1 MSREV
6 EVEVEVDR
14 SYFLN
19 LINLKCSGVKLT
31 EEEQIIFDREH
42 EKARQRQAELEQ
54 LLEGILRRPNG
65 DKNVK
70 SSD

>member
-1 MSREV
+1 MSH
-6 EVEVEVDR
+6 EVEVDR
-14 SYFLN
+14 SYFLH

-31 EEEQIIFDREH
+31 EEEQIIFDREQ
-42 EKARQRQAELEQ
+42 ERARQHRAKLEQ

>member
-1 MSREV
+1 MSR
-6 EVEVEVDR
+6 EVEVDR
-14 SYFLN
+14 SYFLH
-19 LINLKCSGVKLT
+19 LINLKCSGEKLT
-31 EEEQIIFDREH
+31 DEEQMILDRER
-42 EKARQRQAELEQ
+42 ERARQRQAKLEQ

>member
-6 EVEVEVDR
+6 DVDR
-14 SYFLN
+14 SYFLH

-42 EKARQRQAELEQ
+42 ERARQHRAKLEK
-54 LLEGILRRPNG
+54 LVESIPRRGNG

-70 SSD
+70 SSE